1 MISGPPFF
9 LKSLIEVFFSSQV
22 LGPETG
28 KGSSVTSGLSLQMLG
43 RRAAIESVSFG

>member
-1 MISGPPFF
+1 MKSDLSFF
-9 LKSLIEVFFSSQV
+9 LIDRGFFFKPM
-22 LGPETG
+22 GPETG

>member
-1 MISGPPFF
+1 MISPSF
-9 LKSLIEVFFSSQV
+9 SLIEVFFFKPM
-22 LGPETG
+22 GPETG